1 MRYLIKR
8 QFVHLIAIMAILTG
22 SLAPTISQALT
33 VNNTVTGFTAEICTT
48 SGIKMTQAM
57 GVTENVDESK
67 NIVNHCPYC
76 LTHGAFALPVNNS
89 LTFAKPE
96 DHQLHPQLFYQSP
109 KPLCAWVS
117 LPSRAPP
124 SLA

>member
-22 SLAPTISQALT
+22 SLAPTISQAMTL
-33 VNNTVTGFTAEICTT
+33 NDAYKGFTAEICTT
-48 SGIKMTQAM
+48 SGVKMTQQM
-57 GVTENVDESK
+57 GSTPNSEESK
-67 NIVNHCPYC
+67 NISNHCPYC
-76 LTHGAFALPVNNS
+76 LMHGAYALPVNNS

-96 DHQLHPQLFYQSP
+96 SHQLQPQLFYQSP
-109 KPLCAWVS
+109 KPLFAWVS

>member
-8 QFVHLIAIMAILTG
+8 QFVHLIAIMAILMG
-22 SLAPTISQALT
+22 SLAPTISQAI
-33 VNNTVTGFTAEICTT
+33 VFNNTVTGFTTEICTT
-48 SGIKMTQAM
+48 SGVKMTQAM

-76 LTHGAFALPVNNS
+76 LMHGAFALPVNNS

-109 KPLCAWVS
+109 KPLFAWVS

>member
-22 SLAPTISQALT
+22 SLAPTISQAMTL
-33 VNNTVTGFTAEICTT
+33 NDAYKGFTAEICTT
-48 SGIKMTQAM
+48 SGVKMTQQM
-57 GVTENVDESK
+57 GSTPNSEESK
-67 NIVNHCPYC
+67 NVSNHCPYC
-76 LTHGAFALPVNNS
+76 LMHGAYALPVNNT

-96 DHQLHPQLFYQSP
+96 SHQLHPQLFYQSP
-109 KPLCAWVS
+109 KPLFAWVS

>member
-8 QFVHLIAIMAILTG
+8 QFVHLIAMMAILMG
-22 SLAPTISQALT
+22 SLAPTISQAI
-33 VNNTVTGFTAEICTT
+33 VNNNTVTGFTAEICTT
-48 SGIKMTQAM
+48 TGVKMTQAM
-57 GVTENVDESK
+57 GGTENADESK

-76 LTHGAFALPVNNS
+76 VMHGAYDLPVNNT

-96 DHQLHPQLFYQSP
+96 AHQLHPQLFYQSP
-109 KPLCAWVS
+109 KPLFAWVS

-124 SLA
+124 SLV

>member
-8 QFVHLIAIMAILTG
+8 QFVHLIAMMAILTG
-22 SLAPTISQALT
+22 SLAPTISQAMT

-48 SGIKMTQAM
+48 SGVKIVQPM
-57 GVTENVDESK
+57 GSTENGEES
-67 NIVNHCPYC
+67 NIKANHCPYC
-76 LTHGAFALPVNNS
+76 VMHGAYALPVNNT

-96 DHQLHPQLFYQSP
+96 AHQLHPQLFYQSP
-109 KPLCAWVS
+109 KPLFAWVS

-124 SLA
+124 SLV

>member
-22 SLAPTISQALT
+22 SLAPTISQSMTLNDAYK
-33 VNNTVTGFTAEICTT
+33 GFTAEICTT
-48 SGIKMTQAM
+48 SGVKMTQQM
-57 GVTENVDESK
+57 GSTPNSEESK
-67 NIVNHCPYC
+67 NVSNHCPYC
-76 LTHGAFALPVNNS
+76 LMHGAYALPVNNT

-96 DHQLHPQLFYQSP
+96 SHQLHPQLFYQSP
-109 KPLCAWVS
+109 KPLFAWVS

>member
-22 SLAPTISQALT
+22 SLAPTISQSMTLNDAYK
-33 VNNTVTGFTAEICTT
+33 GFTAEICTT
-48 SGIKMTQAM
+48 SGVKMTQQM
-57 GVTENVDESK
+57 GSTPNSEESK
-67 NIVNHCPYC
+67 NISNHCPYC
-76 LTHGAFALPVNNS
+76 LMHGAYALPVNNT

-96 DHQLHPQLFYQSP
+96 SHQLHPQLFYQSP
-109 KPLCAWVS
+109 KPLFAWVS

>member
-8 QFVHLIAIMAILTG
+8 QFVHLIAMMAILTG
-22 SLAPTISQALT
+22 ALAPTISQAMT
-33 VNNTVTGFTAEICTT
+33 VNDADKGFTAEICTT
-48 SGIKMTQAM
+48 SGVKMTQQM
-57 GVTENVDESK
+57 GSTENSEESK
-67 NIVNHCPYC
+67 NISNHCPYC
-76 LTHGAFALPVNNS
+76 VMHGAYDLPVNNT

-96 DHQLHPQLFYQSP
+96 AHQLHPQLFYQSP
-109 KPLCAWVS
+109 KPFFAWVS